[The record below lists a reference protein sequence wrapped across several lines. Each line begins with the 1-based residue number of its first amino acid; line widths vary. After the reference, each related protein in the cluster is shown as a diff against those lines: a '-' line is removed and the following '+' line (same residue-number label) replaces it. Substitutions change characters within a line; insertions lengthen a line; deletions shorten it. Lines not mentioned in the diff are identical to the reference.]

1 MKQDEIYKRRE
12 KIVEIL
18 EKPNRAFEILK
29 ELRDKGFEASERTV
43 ESDLK
48 YLIENN
54 LIKVAKNEEIKK
66 YRKNTKYESEET
78 KIDKRNR
85 YYIKNTSEKANFK
98 NEFIKQINDDYN
110 SNKKIEYGEMERRL
124 EILIAREGTISLEI
138 NDELRFNLLVKLL
151 KIAQKQISNFEY
163 DLNLSKGLFKDY
175 ENLIAL
181 LNGWGTKYFY
191 YGLLIYIHYLLII
204 NNKYQLSKNDVE
216 INQDLK
222 INLNIENEDFIE
234 GKEILEKHI
243 LEEINII
250 ILNFEKIIG
259 EKINNDF
266 LESLNFK
273 LNKFPELYGFTSYN
287 EKLTEIKYED
297 MKNYIEEEYNKN
309 LQNKMKEI
317 ENQLMD
323 LEKEDK
329 KFISKLKKID
339 HKEERDKLNNEI
351 LELSKKQIDKNNFDR
366 LFDYIFIDKD
376 IFMIDLDLLTI
387 LAPSELC
394 NVLKN
399 MFENK
404 KLTLNYFDPS
414 FIKSIIN
421 FVADVKYSNNDFNLL
436 LILYN
441 PLYTVY
447 DLFINKRNS
456 EEELHFFNKNLNKA
470 IEENCLLYLN
480 EKLSEFQKQ
489 EYASL
494 VRLIKIILNIKAY

>member
-18 EKPNRAFEILK
+18 EKPNRVFEILK
-29 ELRDKGFEASERTV
+29 ELRDKGFEVSESTV
-43 ESDLK
+43 KSDLN

-54 LIKVAKNEEIKK
+54 LIRFARNDEIKK

-85 YYIKNTSEKANFK
+85 YYIKNTSEKGIFK
-98 NEFIKQINDDYN
+98 NEFIKQINDDYY
-110 SNKKIEYGEMERRL
+110 SNKKIEYDEMVTRL
-124 EILIAREGTISLEI
+124 EILNSRKGTILLEI

-151 KIAQKQISNFEY
+151 KIAHEQIPNFEY
-163 DLNLSKGLFKDY
+163 DLNLSKGLFEDDK
-175 ENLIAL
+175 NFFAL
-181 LNGWGTKYFY
+181 LIGLGTKYFY
-191 YGLLIYIHYLLII
+191 YGILII
-204 NNKYQLSKNDVE
+204 IYNLLRKNNLAQFNKNDVKF
-216 INQDLK
+216 NPDLK
-222 INLNIENEDFIE
+222 INLNIEDEYFIE

-243 LEEINII
+243 LEEINIF
-250 ILNFEKIIG
+250 ILNFEKIIS

-266 LESLNFK
+266 LESLKNLIRFQ
-273 LNKFPELYGFTSYN
+273 PLYTTSYN
-287 EKLTEIKYED
+287 GKLTEIKYED
-297 MKNYIEEEYNKN
+297 MKNYIEEEYNRK

-317 ENQLMD
+317 ENQLMN

-329 KFISKLKKID
+329 KFINKLKKLD

-351 LELSKKQIDKNNFDR
+351 LELSKKQIDEKNFNILFEYNFV
-366 LFDYIFIDKD
+366 DKD
-376 IFMIDLDLLTI
+376 IFMIDLRLLTI

-404 KLTLNYFDPS
+404 KLTLNYFDPR
-414 FIKSIIN
+414 FIKSIID
-421 FVADVKYSNNDFNLL
+421 FVDDVKYSNNDFNLF

-447 DLFINKRNS
+447 NLFLIVRNS
-456 EEELHFFNKNLNKA
+456 EEKLPIINEILNKT

-480 EKLSEFQKQ
+480 KKLSEFQEQK
-489 EYASL
+489 YDSV
-494 VRLIKIILNIKAY
+494 VRLIKIILNIK

>member
-18 EKPNRAFEILK
+18 EKPNRAFEVLN
-29 ELRDKGFEASERTV
+29 ELLDKGFKVSERTV

-54 LIKVAKNEEIKK
+54 LIRFARNDEIKK

-98 NEFIKQINDDYN
+98 NKFIKQINDDYN
-110 SNKKIEYGEMERRL
+110 SNKKIEYGEMVMRL
-124 EILIAREGTISLEI
+124 EILKAREGTISLEI
-138 NDELRFNLLVKLL
+138 NDELRFNLSVKLL
-151 KIAQKQISNFEY
+151 KIAHEQIPNFEY
-163 DLNLSKGLFKDY
+163 DLNLSKDLFKDGK
-175 ENLIAL
+175 NLIAI
-181 LNGWGTKYFY
+181 LNGLKTKCFY
-191 YGLLIYIHYLLII
+191 LELLMYIYDLLII
-204 NNKYQLSKNDVE
+204 NNLYQFSKNDVE

-259 EKINNDF
+259 EEINNKF
-266 LESLNFK
+266 SESNLIKLSPLLTLLNI
-273 LNKFPELYGFTSYN
+273 TSYI
-287 EKLTEIKYED
+287 EKFIEIEFGY
-297 MKNYIEEEYNKN
+297 MKKIIEEYNRS

-329 KFISKLKKID
+329 KFINKLKKID
-339 HKEERDKLNNEI
+339 NKEERDKLNNEI
-351 LELSKKQIDKNNFDR
+351 LELSKKQIKEDNFNI
-366 LFDYIFIDKD
+366 LFKYIFVDKD
-376 IFMIDLDLLTI
+376 IFMIDLKLLTI

-399 MFENK
+399 MFKNK

-414 FIKSIIN
+414 FINSIID
-421 FVADVKYSNNDFNLL
+421 FVDYFKYSNNDFNSL

-447 DLFINKRNS
+447 DLFLIERNS
-456 EEELHFFNKNLNKA
+456 EEELPIFKENLNKT
-470 IEENCLLYLN
+470 IEEYCLLYLN

-494 VRLIKIILNIKAY
+494 VGLIKIILNIK

>member
-18 EKPNRAFEILK
+18 EKPNRAFEVLK
-29 ELRDKGFEASERTV
+29 ELQDKGFEVSERTV

-54 LIKVAKNEEIKK
+54 LIRLARNDEIKK

-85 YYIKNTSEKANFK
+85 YYIKNTSEKVNFK

-124 EILIAREGTISLEI
+124 EILKAKEGTISLEI

-151 KIAQKQISNFEY
+151 KIAHKQISNFEY
-163 DLNLSKGLFKDY
+163 DLNLSKGLFKDDK
-175 ENLIAL
+175 NLIAI
-181 LNGWGTKYFY
+181 LNGWKTKYFY
-191 YGLLIYIHYLLII
+191 LELLRYIYGLLGK
-204 NNKYQLSKNDVE
+204 NNLDQFSKNVGKF
-216 INQDLK
+216 NLDLK

-243 LEEINII
+243 LEKINII
-250 ILNFEKIIG
+250 TLNFEKIIG
-259 EKINNDF
+259 KKINNKFLEF
-266 LESLNFK
+266 LESNLIR
-273 LNKFPELYGFTSYN
+273 LSPLYTTSYN

-297 MKNYIEEEYNKN
+297 MKNYMEEYNKN

-317 ENQLMD
+317 EDQLMD
-323 LEKEDK
+323 LEKDDK
-329 KFISKLKKID
+329 KFINKLKKID

-351 LELSKKQIDKNNFDR
+351 LELSKKQIYEDNFNR
-366 LFDYIFIDKD
+366 LFEYIFLDKD
-376 IFMIDLDLLTI
+376 IFMFDLKLLTI
-387 LAPSELC
+387 LAPSKLC

-414 FIKSIIN
+414 FMKSIID
-421 FVADVKYSNNDFNLL
+421 FVDDVKYSNNDFNLL

-447 DLFINKRNS
+447 DLFIIERNS
-456 EEELHFFNKNLNKA
+456 EEELLIINENLNKT

-489 EYASL
+489 EYESV
-494 VRLIKIILNIKAY
+494 VRLIKIILNIK

>member
-12 KIVEIL
+12 KIVEIS
-18 EKPNRAFEILK
+18 EKPHRVFEILK
-29 ELRDKGFEASERTV
+29 ELRDKGFEVSESTV
-43 ESDLK
+43 KSDLK
-48 YLIENN
+48 YLMENN
-54 LIKVAKNEEIKK
+54 LIRLARNDEIKK

-98 NEFIKQINDDYN
+98 NKFIKQINDDYN
-110 SNKKIEYGEMERRL
+110 SNKKIEYGEMVMRL

-138 NDELRFNLLVKLL
+138 NDELRFNLLIKLL
-151 KIAQKQISNFEY
+151 KIAHEQISNFEY
-163 DLNLSKGLFKDY
+163 DLNLSKSLFKDDK
-175 ENLIAL
+175 NLIAI
-181 LNGWGTKYFY
+181 LNGWKTKYFY
-191 YGLLIYIHYLLII
+191 LELLRYIYGLLGK
-204 NNKYQLSKNDVE
+204 NNLDQFSKNDGE
-216 INQDLK
+216 FNLDLK

-243 LEEINII
+243 LEKINII
-250 ILNFEKIIG
+250 TLNFEKIIG
-259 EKINNDF
+259 EKINNKFLEF
-266 LESLNFK
+266 LESNLIR
-273 LNKFPELYGFTSYN
+273 LSPLYTTSYN

-297 MKNYIEEEYNKN
+297 MKNYIEEYNKN

-329 KFISKLKKID
+329 KFINKLKKID

-351 LELSKKQIDKNNFDR
+351 LKLSKKQIDEDNFNR
-366 LFDYIFIDKD
+366 LFEYIFLDKD
-376 IFMIDLDLLTI
+376 IFMIDLKLLTI
-387 LAPSELC
+387 LAPSKLC

-414 FIKSIIN
+414 FIKSIID
-421 FVADVKYSNNDFNLL
+421 FVDDVKYSNNDFNLL

-447 DLFINKRNS
+447 DLFIIERNS
-456 EEELHFFNKNLNKA
+456 KEELPIFNENLNKT

-494 VRLIKIILNIKAY
+494 VRLIKIILNIK

>member
-1 MKQDEIYKRRE
+1 
-12 KIVEIL
+12 
-18 EKPNRAFEILK
+18 
-29 ELRDKGFEASERTV
+29 
-43 ESDLK
+43 LK

-124 EILIAREGTISLEI
+124 EILKAREGTISLEI
-138 NDELRFNLLVKLL
+138 NDELRFNLSVKLL
-151 KIAQKQISNFEY
+151 KIAHKQIPNFEY
-163 DLNLSKGLFKDY
+163 DLNLSKGLFKDDK
-175 ENLIAL
+175 NLIAL
-181 LNGWGTKYFY
+181 LNGERTKYFY
-191 YGLLIYIHYLLII
+191 LELLSYIYGLLGK
-204 NNKYQLSKNDVE
+204 NNLDKFIKNDGE
-216 INQDLK
+216 FNLDLK
-222 INLNIENEDFIE
+222 INLNIEDENFIE
-234 GKEILEKHI
+234 GKKILEKHI
-243 LEEINII
+243 SEEINII

-259 EKINNDF
+259 EEINNKF
-266 LESLNFK
+266 LESNLIR
-273 LNKFPELYGFTSYN
+273 LSPLYTTSYN
-287 EKLTEIKYED
+287 ENFIKIKYKY
-297 MKNYIEEEYNKN
+297 MKKIIEEYNRS

-339 HKEERDKLNNEI
+339 HKEERDKLNNDI
-351 LELSKKQIDKNNFDR
+351 LELSKKQIDEDNFNR
-366 LFDYIFIDKD
+366 LFDYIFLDQD
-376 IFMIDLDLLTI
+376 IFMIDLKLLTI

-414 FIKSIIN
+414 FIKSIID
-421 FVADVKYSNNDFNLL
+421 FVDDVKYSNNDFNLL

-447 DLFINKRNS
+447 DLFIIERNS

>member
-18 EKPNRAFEILK
+18 EKPNRVFEILK

-110 SNKKIEYGEMERRL
+110 SNKKIEYDEMVTRL
-124 EILIAREGTISLEI
+124 EILNSRKGTILLEI

-151 KIAQKQISNFEY
+151 KIAHEQIPNFEY
-163 DLNLSKGLFKDY
+163 DLNLSKGLFEDDK
-175 ENLIAL
+175 NFFAL
-181 LNGWGTKYFY
+181 LIGLGTKYFY
-191 YGLLIYIHYLLII
+191 YGILII
-204 NNKYQLSKNDVE
+204 IYNLLRKNNLAQFNKNDVKF
-216 INQDLK
+216 NPDLK
-222 INLNIENEDFIE
+222 INLNIEDEYFIE

-243 LEEINII
+243 LEEINIF
-250 ILNFEKIIG
+250 ILNFEKIIS

-266 LESLNFK
+266 LESLKNLIRFQ
-273 LNKFPELYGFTSYN
+273 PLYTTSYN
-287 EKLTEIKYED
+287 GKLTEIKYED
-297 MKNYIEEEYNKN
+297 MKNYIEEEYNRK

-317 ENQLMD
+317 ENQLMN

-329 KFISKLKKID
+329 KFINKLKKLD

-351 LELSKKQIDKNNFDR
+351 LELSKKQIDEKNFNILFEYNFV
-366 LFDYIFIDKD
+366 DKD
-376 IFMIDLDLLTI
+376 IFMIDLRLLTI

-404 KLTLNYFDPS
+404 KLTLNYFDPR
-414 FIKSIIN
+414 FIKSIID
-421 FVADVKYSNNDFNLL
+421 FVDDVKYSNNDFNLF

-447 DLFINKRNS
+447 NLFLIVRNS
-456 EEELHFFNKNLNKA
+456 EEKLPIINEILNKT

-480 EKLSEFQKQ
+480 KKLSEFQEQK
-489 EYASL
+489 YDSV
-494 VRLIKIILNIKAY
+494 VRLIKIILNIK